1 MKRNTTLSIE
11 EDIVNKA
18 KSKNIN
24 LSLVAEQALK
34 DSLGIVEVDT
44 SIDKCEFCGKE
55 MEIATSK
62 DPDHFL
68 TWLFPDEKWICPMCL
83 RSKCNEVIN
92 GKH

>member
-24 LSLVAEQALK
+24 LSLVAEHALK
-34 DSLGIVEVDT
+34 DALGIVEVDT
-44 SIDKCEFCGKE
+44 SIEKCEFCGKE

-68 TWLFPDEKWICPMCL
+68 TWLFPDEKWICPTCL
-83 RSKCNEVIN
+83 SFKGAKAI
-92 GKH
+92 KLK